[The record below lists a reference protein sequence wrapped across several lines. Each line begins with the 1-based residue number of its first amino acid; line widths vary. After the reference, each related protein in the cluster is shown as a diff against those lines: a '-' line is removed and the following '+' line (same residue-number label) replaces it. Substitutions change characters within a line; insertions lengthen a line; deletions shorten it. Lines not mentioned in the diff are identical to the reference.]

1 LKTEE
6 LKLTNI
12 YPKLNEKKIKQLLED
27 YKKSNKVEIPKD
39 LALSTLPE
47 EIERILHK
55 VFITQKLKVKSAIKA
70 RFLQFIE
77 YQENYDQLT
86 IIDQNFNFQKILID
100 LIFEDKRDGKV
111 ILTKIVEILDKQ
123 SLKEIQRF
131 ITLLSSENIKDL
143 GKFEDKIKKI
153 YLVCGQIDRKI
164 LNLLESIQTDS
175 NSIQTEFFIEYR
187 DLERPFKD
195 TDRILINDQV
205 YFGFNF
211 GSIEDILS
219 LIKKEMGKGKYIVFC
234 ENDQGQREIIW
245 EGIIFPKSLLNY

>member
-1 LKTEE
+1 MKTEE
-6 LKLTNI
+6 LKLINI
-12 YPKLNEKKIKQLLED
+12 YPELNEKKIKQLLDD
-27 YKKSNKVEIPKD
+27 YKENNKIEIPKD
-39 LALSTLPE
+39 LALNKLPKE
-47 EIERILHK
+47 VEILLHK
-55 VFITQKLKVKSAIKA
+55 VFITHKLKIKSAIKA

-86 IIDQNFNFQKILID
+86 IIDQNFNFQNILVD

-111 ILTKIVEILDKQ
+111 ILAKFVEILDKQ

-131 ITLLSSENIKDL
+131 FTLLFSENIKDF
-143 GKFEDKIKKI
+143 GKIETHIKKI
-153 YLVCGQIDRKI
+153 YLVCGQIDRKV
-164 LNLLESIQTDS
+164 LNLLESIKFASD
-175 NSIQTEFFIEYR
+175 SIQTEFFIEYT
-187 DLERPFKD
+187 DPERPFND
-195 TDRILINDQV
+195 IDRILINDKV

-234 ENDQGQREIIW
+234 EDDQGQREIIW